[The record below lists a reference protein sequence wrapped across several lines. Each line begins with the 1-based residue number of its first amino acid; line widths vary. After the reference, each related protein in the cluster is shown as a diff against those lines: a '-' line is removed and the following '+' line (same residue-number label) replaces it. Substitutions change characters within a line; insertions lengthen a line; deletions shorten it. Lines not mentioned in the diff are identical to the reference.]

1 MVRRL
6 VFFVSTF
13 SSFFF
18 EPVRHVGRLRPR
30 LSFTVDA
37 ASGAAIVHF
46 YVVCFALVVGI
57 DSTSPCAEVG
67 LRRGLPA
74 FKGLIIPD
82 CVNFGAPVR
91 RTSDD
96 CAGSPRFKEV
106 L

>member
-46 YVVCFALVVGI
+46 YVVCFALVAGI
-57 DSTSPCAEVG
+57 DSTHLCVEVG
-67 LRRGLPA
+67 LRRGLHA
-74 FKGLIIPD
+74 F
-82 CVNFGAPVR
+82 
-91 RTSDD
+91 
-96 CAGSPRFKEV
+96 
-106 L
+106 